1 MTTLYV
7 PLHLPTAQTQRF
19 LDREL
24 NLRVVESVH
33 VRENLMIIEHRR
45 PTLDEIV
52 GMSFT
57 GYIRLNEYDQSS
69 IML

>member
-7 PLHLPTAQTQRF
+7 PLHLPTMQVKRF

-24 NLRVVESVH
+24 NLRVVEDVK
-33 VRENLMIIEHRR
+33 VRENMMIIEHRR
-45 PTLDEIV
+45 PAFNELV

-57 GYIRLNEYDQSS
+57 GFVSNGKLT
-69 IML
+69 L